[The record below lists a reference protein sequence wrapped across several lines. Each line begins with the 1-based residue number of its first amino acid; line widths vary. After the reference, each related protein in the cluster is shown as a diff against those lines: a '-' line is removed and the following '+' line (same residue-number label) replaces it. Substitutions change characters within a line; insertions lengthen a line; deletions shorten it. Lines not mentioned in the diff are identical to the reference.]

1 MECPIDEARKQE
13 NQQNV
18 TESINADNDVQFA
31 VISISDSEA
40 NSSGHAHAQD
50 ALSSNDFPRRD
61 QDSEPMEYSVVSSGE
76 ERQVGQERDRN
87 QRAEEKE
94 APSQIWE
101 QIDRGIWGPHKLPYH
116 SMFSRRLSKVELYG
130 LVQSKVERSNRAPQL
145 CR

>member
-18 TESINADNDVQFA
+18 TESISADNDVQFA
-31 VISISDSEA
+31 VTSLSDSEA

-101 QIDRGIWGPHKLPYH
+101 QIDRGIWGPHHKRLHYYP
-116 SMFSRRLSKVELYG
+116 MFSRRLSKSGTLWT
-130 LVQSKVERSNRAPQL
+130 SAIKS
-145 CR
+145 